1 MGLKLNVKDIQLRLL
16 RMYHVSTESSHK
28 FVKRHPIFSC
38 ILLVLLII
46 YIFLS
51 YIYTFLAYMSPFLF
65 CGAIFLRIFWSSEKT
80 ELRYVKIEEK
90 KEEKPIK
97 IEPKV
102 PPPNI
107 PWPKNIARHEHILF
121 KYPSQNATGRRRS
134 FRDRKWDVY
143 GGLDEKAKGL
153 SQNEYTNRRN
163 IEPFKKGE
171 SSLYYGLSSGRRS
184 HLAPKRQPL
193 RSEPSMVDLV
203 ENGDTEIEIEKMED
217 DDEEDTKEDMKNAI
231 EWTENDQKNL
241 MHVGNSEMERNKR
254 LESLIAR
261 RRETK
266 LLKLQV
272 ENGLVDKKSKTP
284 SSMKPL
290 HIRRENCDV
299 DDFDM
304 PGSAP
309 SVMPRSPNDIPYELF
324 EEKPN
329 LRGDGFLQEFQKD
342 GRKFSDRHDYSRFR
356 RHPDKGNH
364 DWLIDQLIYNE
375 GAEIGTQEPK
385 PLSKGEEITHEENGK
400 CKTDIDDIK
409 TNKFET
415 NHETKSMSGQT
426 SGSTLTVPNNRVS
439 QNPGSRMAS
448 RFSKSYERL
457 YNLQDSS
464 TNTTTNES
472 MYDNIP
478 SPIDKRQEAMF
489 LADRRLCHTP
499 TYSIASDLQV
509 EVSEVGSPAS
519 TVDENVESNSS
530 SDRDSAIYDG
540 DIDRDVSSGSEDLW
554 GASMHGGGGVLKAR
568 EEDNNGE
575 DVNNNSKDIVSSIS
589 LRQIDDDDTAD
600 VSSYSSRDE
609 GPDDTPTC
617 CVVKT
622 DHNVFG
628 NYMKYSIGK
637 HEVPQSSHSSNE
649 PTPQNQLIG
658 SSMDHLPDETDQ
670 GTQQEQSNQSEN
682 STNNSHVINDVSNSA
697 TTEQGNT
704 HNSTNTEDPGPR
716 TQVVRQES
724 VDEVSNESI
733 SSSPRSVL
741 PDKTVSD
748 EVLSPTFNQPVDIG
762 SSQQS
767 NMEDMTQD
775 TLNRGEHEHD
785 TVPQNIQ
792 PSVDDITDES
802 RNVDF
807 NQRMDIGSSQ
817 QSNLEDMTQDTL
829 NHNEHDTVPQNI
841 QPSVDDITDESHNVD
856 FNQRTDIGSPQQ
868 SNMEDMT
875 QETLNHGEHEHDT
888 MPQNI
893 QPLDDDITHESHN
906 VDFNHSQEQTNH
918 MDNSIEESNIYR
930 NMNDEEINKKEQK
943 DKLNSSESSEENSTH
958 QISQET
964 NSESTN
970 QIDEMETVEH
980 MDEESRD
987 LVDDKVPSTKVVEE
1001 GKHEIVANG
1010 NINEELPQSQ
1020 VTEPTVRDKETIEG
1034 HIEDS

>member
-1 MGLKLNVKDIQLRLL
+1 
-16 RMYHVSTESSHK
+16 
-28 FVKRHPIFSC
+28 
-38 ILLVLLII
+38 
-46 YIFLS
+46 
-51 YIYTFLAYMSPFLF
+51 MSPFLF

-90 KEEKPIK
+90 KEDKPK
-97 IEPKV
+97 KVEPKV

-107 PWPKNIARHEHILF
+107 PWPKNIARHEQILF
-121 KYPSQNATGRRRS
+121 KYPSQNATSRRRN

-143 GGLDEKAKGL
+143 GGFEEKAKDL
-153 SQNEYTNRRN
+153 SQVFQNEYTNRRN
-163 IEPFKKGE
+163 IESFKKGE

-184 HLAPKRQPL
+184 HLAPKKQTL

-203 ENGDTEIEIEKMED
+203 ECGDTEIEIEKMED
-217 DDEEDTKEDMKNAI
+217 DDEEDAKEDVKNAI
-231 EWTENDQKNL
+231 KWTENDQKNL
-241 MHVGNSEMERNKR
+241 MDVGNSEMERNRR

-261 RRETK
+261 RREKK

-272 ENGLVDKKSKTP
+272 ENGLIDKKSKAQ

-290 HIRRENCDV
+290 DITRENCDL

-309 SVMPRSPNDIPYELF
+309 SVMPRSPYDIPYEPF

-329 LRGDGFLQEFQKD
+329 LRGDGFLQEFQKDVSFCRYGSFMNFSSEMKQED

-364 DWLIDQLIYNE
+364 DWLIDQLMYNE
-375 GAEIGTQEPK
+375 GAEIGIQEP
-385 PLSKGEEITHEENGK
+385 SKGEKTTYEDDGK
-400 CKTDIDDIK
+400 CKTDIDDMK
-409 TNKFET
+409 NNKSET
-415 NHETKSMSGQT
+415 NHDTKFMSGQT
-426 SGSTLTVPNNRVS
+426 SESSLKVPHISNVETNSVS
-439 QNPGSRMAS
+439 QNLGKRMAS
-448 RFSKSYERL
+448 KFSKSHERL
-457 YNLQDSS
+457 FNLQDST
-464 TNTTTNES
+464 TNTTTINES
-472 MYDNIP
+472 MYENIP

-519 TVDENVESNSS
+519 TVDENGESNSS

-554 GASMHGGGGVLKAR
+554 GASLHGGGAVRDR

-575 DVNNNSKDIVSSIS
+575 DINNNSKDIVSPIS
-589 LRQIDDDDTAD
+589 LRQVDEDDAAD

-609 GPDDTPTC
+609 GPEDTPTC
-617 CVVKT
+617 CVVKS

-649 PTPQNQLIG
+649 TTPQNQLIG
-658 SSMDHLPDETDQ
+658 SSMDHLPDETHQ
-670 GTQQEQSNQSEN
+670 GTQQERSKQSEN
-682 STNNSHVINDVSNSA
+682 STNDSHVINDVRNSA

-704 HNSTNTEDPGPR
+704 HNSTGSEDPGPS

-748 EVLSPTFNQPVDIG
+748 EVLSPTFNQP
-762 SSQQS
+762 
-767 NMEDMTQD
+767 
-775 TLNRGEHEHD
+775 
-785 TVPQNIQ
+785 
-792 PSVDDITDES
+792 
-802 RNVDF
+802 
-807 NQRMDIGSSQ
+807 MDIGSS
-817 QSNLEDMTQDTL
+817 
-829 NHNEHDTVPQNI
+829 
-841 QPSVDDITDESHNVD
+841 
-856 FNQRTDIGSPQQ
+856 QQ

-893 QPLDDDITHESHN
+893 QPMDDDITHESHN

-930 NMNDEEINKKEQK
+930 NMNDEEINKNEQK
-943 DKLNSSESSEENSTH
+943 DKLNSSESSEDNSTH
-958 QISQET
+958 QISQEAT
-964 NSESTN
+964 SESTK
-970 QIDEMETVEH
+970 QINEMETVEH

-987 LVDDKVPSTKVVEE
+987 LVDDKVTS
-1001 GKHEIVANG
+1001 
-1010 NINEELPQSQ
+1010 
-1020 VTEPTVRDKETIEG
+1020 
-1034 HIEDS
+1034 